1 VTIVLSLPW
10 WPDVLQV
17 GKLSWE
23 VFGPPQAAP
32 LTSAPL
38 VVLVNSA
45 SASASEVL
53 AGALRDNGR
62 WVPTACRPPP
72 TSQIMWKN
80 GSHCSS
86 CSIQ

>member
-1 VTIVLSLPW
+1 M
-10 WPDVLQV
+10 LQV

-23 VFGPPQAAP
+23 VLGPPRAAP

-62 WVPTACRPPP
+62 WALTACPPPP
-72 TSQIMWKN
+72 TA
-80 GSHCSS
+80 
-86 CSIQ
+86 